1 MTNIRG
7 TAMNDT
13 YNFGQFLKDLTAM
26 TAIGATMML
35 MLYCLLQ
42 VQP

>member
-1 MTNIRG
+1 MVTNMTNYSFTHFMR
-7 TAMNDT
+7 
-13 YNFGQFLKDLTAM
+13 DLTAM

-35 MLYCLLQ
+35 MLYCLLS

>member
-1 MTNIRG
+1 MNLCTNYTFR
-7 TAMNDT
+7 D
-13 YNFGQFLKDLTAM
+13 FLRDLTAM

-35 MLYCLLQ
+35 MLYCLLS

>member
-1 MTNIRG
+1 MTTTRG
-7 TAMNDT
+7 TAMNNYT
-13 YNFGQFLKDLTAM
+13 FTHFVRDLTAM

-35 MLYCLLQ
+35 MLYCLLS

>member
-1 MTNIRG
+1 MWEVASMTN
-7 TAMNDT
+7 
-13 YNFGQFLKDLTAM
+13 YNFGAFLKDLTAM